1 MTKIGENKIGVIG
14 ELLAAFALV
23 FDTIPWF
30 GWFLLGAAYVV
41 NIIGLFKKPRQV
53 AGVGLLISFFATLGL
68 LLQLYLKMN

>member
-41 NIIGLFKKPRQV
+41 NIIG
-53 AGVGLLISFFATLGL
+53 
-68 LLQLYLKMN
+68 